1 LAPTPHHTPE
11 MVDTLIEDMLDVW
24 IKLGIPL
31 NAVRNQN
38 YSCKKKIFHYN
49 IVYLFKN
56 GLLFVDFTDSL
67 QYVQE
72 KTSVCPNQQP
82 YTKQL

>member
-1 LAPTPHHTPE
+1 
-11 MVDTLIEDMLDVW
+11 MIDTLIEDMLDVW

-38 YSCKKKIFHYN
+38 YPCKKKIFYYN
-49 IVYLFKN
+49 IVYLLKN

>member
-11 MVDTLIEDMLDVW
+11 MVDTLIEDMLEVW

-38 YSCKKKIFHYN
+38 YSCKKKIFYYN
-49 IVYLFKN
+49 IVN
-56 GLLFVDFTDSL
+56 LLFVDFTDSL